1 MAKNLSPK
9 DSHLTA
15 GSKLGRYEIRSQ
27 IGSGGMGEVYLALDS
42 KLERSVALKILP
54 EQVSADHGR
63 MVRFTQEAKS
73 ASALNHPNIITI
85 HEVEHADGVNFIVM
99 EFVDGETLRQHV
111 ARTRMSV
118 PEVLDVV
125 IQLAS
130 ALAAAHEAGIVH
142 RDIKPDN
149 IMLRRD
155 GIVKVLDFGLAKL
168 TEKAFSIDPE
178 APTRALVNTAP
189 GMVMGT
195 ASYMSPEQ
203 ARGIEVDAR
212 TDIWSAGILLYEMLT
227 GRVPFTGNT
236 TSDVIASILKT
247 TPVALSRVDGDI
259 PQRLDEVVTKALEK
273 DREERYQGIRDLL
286 VDLRKLKKR
295 IEFQAELERSETPSL
310 PKTPDR
316 QTKQTATESASPGP
330 STNTITA
337 QPASGAE
344 YIVDN
349 LKQHKRALFAGL
361 LVLVTAAVGIFFWFK
376 NARRSDP
383 GAAEPSFASFK
394 LTRLTG
400 TGKARHAAISPD
412 GNYVVHVVDDS
423 GKQSLWV
430 RQVATSSNV
439 QIVPPAEVNYWGIT
453 FSRDGNYIY
462 YVFRQSGAGV
472 GFLFRVPTLGGPPVK
487 LVEDVDS
494 PVTLS
499 PDGKQIAFV
508 RWNPRQGDNAVWI
521 ANVDGSAQRRIAI
534 RKFQE
539 QFGAP
544 ADSFNEGSGPSWSPD
559 GKTIACSLTTTENGI
574 TSRNV
579 VAINATD
586 GSQKLVSSQK
596 WASIGRMTWLTS
608 GVGLLL
614 TARNQ
619 PSSPSNQIWYVSYAT
634 GQARQV
640 TNDLSNYTDVTL
652 TSQSSTIAV
661 IQSDIE
667 SHVWV
672 APEGDAGRARQV
684 GSSQNERVGGVAIG
698 PGGRVVYVS
707 ALGGNNLDIWIA
719 DADGSNAR
727 QLTTDGY
734 AEINPAVSPD
744 GRYIVFASNRTG
756 DYHLW
761 RINIDGNDARQL
773 TNGDGEHS
781 AGFSPDGQW
790 IVYYWETGLDLLWK
804 MPVEGGNALKLGAFD
819 SNWPTVSPDGK
830 HIAAWTY
837 SDYIR
842 EGVTASR
849 NQLLILSFETGQ
861 VVKVL
866 EVPQSSQVSSNLQWS
881 GDGRAVMFVDVKS
894 GVANIWSQP
903 IDGGAA
909 KQLTSFKSDLIIS
922 FAWSR
927 DGKEL
932 VCSRGSVTSDVV
944 LMTDIK

>member
-1 MAKNLSPK
+1 MAKNLSSN

-15 GSKLGRYEIRSQ
+15 GSKVGRYEIRSQ

-54 EQVSADHGR
+54 KQVSADHDR

-85 HEVEHADGVNFIVM
+85 HEVEHDGGVNFIVM

-111 ARTRMSV
+111 ADTRMSV
-118 PEVLDVV
+118 SEVLDVV

-149 IMLRRD
+149 VMLRRD

-168 TEKAFSIDPE
+168 TEKEFSIDPE
-178 APTRALVNTAP
+178 GPTRALVNTAP

-203 ARGIEVDAR
+203 ARGIEIDAR
-212 TDIWSAGILLYEMLT
+212 TDIWSVGILLYEMLT

-236 TSDVIASILKT
+236 TSDVIASILRT
-247 TPVALSRVDGDI
+247 TPVALSRIDGDI

-273 DREERYQGIRDLL
+273 DRDERYQGIRDLL
-286 VDLRKLKKR
+286 VDLRKLKKT
-295 IEFQAELERSETPSL
+295 IEFEAELERSETTSL

-316 QTKQTATESASPGP
+316 DAKQTASKSAPPGP
-330 STNTITA
+330 STTTITA
-337 QPASGAE
+337 QPTSSAE
-344 YIVDN
+344 YIVAN
-349 LKQHKRALFAGL
+349 LKQHKRALLAGL
-361 LVLVTAAVGIFFWFK
+361 LVLVTAAVGIFF
-376 NARRSDP
+376 RLSLRDRS
-383 GAAEPSFASFK
+383 ASEPLFASFK
-394 LTRLTG
+394 LSRLTG
-400 TGKARHAAISPD
+400 TGKATHAAISPD
-412 GNYVVHVVDDS
+412 GNYVVHVVNDS
-423 GKQSLWV
+423 GKQSLWI

-453 FSRDGNYIY
+453 FSRDGNFIY
-462 YVFRQSGAGV
+462 YVFRPSGAGV

-508 RWNPRQGDNAVWI
+508 RWNPRQGDNAMWI
-521 ANVDGSAQRRIAI
+521 ANVDGSALRRIAV
-534 RKFQE
+534 RKFPE
-539 QFGAP
+539 MFGAP

-559 GKTIACSLTTTENGI
+559 GKIIACSLTATENGVN
-574 TSRNV
+574 SRNV

-596 WASIGRMTWLTS
+596 WASIGRLTWLTS

-619 PSSPSNQIWYVSYAT
+619 ASNNQIWYLSYAT

-652 TSQSSTIAV
+652 NSQSSTIAV
-661 IQSDIE
+661 IQSDIQ

-672 APEGDAGRARQV
+672 APEGDAGRARQI
-684 GSSQNERVGGVAIG
+684 GSSQYEQVGGVAIG
-698 PGGRVVYVS
+698 PDGRIVYAS
-707 ALGGNNLDIWIA
+707 ALGGNNLEIWIA
-719 DADGSNAR
+719 DADGNSAR
-727 QLTTDGY
+727 QLTSDAY
-734 AEINPAVSPD
+734 AKINPTVSPD
-744 GRYIVFASNRTG
+744 GRYIVFASNRTSH
-756 DYHLW
+756 YHLW
-761 RINIDGNDARQL
+761 RINIDGTDARPL
-773 TNGDGEHS
+773 TNGDGEQS
-781 AGFSPDGQW
+781 AGFSPDGRW
-790 IVYYWETGLDLLWK
+790 IVYYWEAGLDSLWK
-804 MPVEGGNALKLGAFD
+804 MPFEGGNAIKLGEFD
-819 SNWPTVSPDGK
+819 SDWPTVSPDGR

-837 SDYIR
+837 SDYLR
-842 EGVTASR
+842 EGLAASR

-866 EVPQSSQVSSNLQWS
+866 EVPQTSQSASNLQWTDDS
-881 GDGRAVMFVDVKS
+881 RAVMFVDARS

-903 IDGGAA
+903 IDGAA
-909 KQLTSFKSDLIIS
+909 PKQLTSFKSDLITS

-932 VCSRGSVTSDVV
+932 VCSRGSVTSEVV